1 MNVAV
6 AVFGLN
12 FKAYDSNSQI
22 DKSYGEIKAFQKV
35 QGNGKAKELGT
46 HPCTEEELGL
56 DGSTN
61 SKFMPMNPEKALFIN
76 GRASGIFVCID
87 K

>member
-1 MNVAV
+1 MGVS
-6 AVFGLN
+6 GTN
-12 FKAYDSNSQI
+12 FKAYNSNSQI

-35 QGNGKAKELGT
+35 RNEVRTTKELGT